1 MRKKSSEEK
10 DPGKNGKRSAVRRV
24 GLLLLCAWMLLA
36 GCGTAEQGKDD
47 PAEQAV
53 QAKDDP
59 AEQAVQSKDG
69 PADSLIREEES
80 RTFSYQKR
88 EIWCENNGQK
98 IYGIAYIPD
107 RKGVMPLVIHAHEL
121 GVSHTTGIPYAERLA
136 QEGYAVYLFDF
147 RGGTVGGNHSD
158 GDTVGMSVMTEE
170 SDLEAVLAAATS
182 WDFVDPKK
190 IFLLGGSQGGVAAAL
205 AGCRNAD
212 RVAGMIL
219 LYPAFNLPLDV
230 HKQFADRE
238 EIPEEYDLYGSVHVG
253 RNYAEDIWD
262 LDLFR
267 ELSGYG
273 GPVLLL
279 HGDQDQISDL
289 SLVER
294 AAEVLPQ
301 GELHVL
307 QGAGHGFAN
316 GFTGEALEYILVFM
330 KTWC

>member
-1 MRKKSSEEK
+1 MRKKLSE
-10 DPGKNGKRSAVRRV
+10 GKEPDRNRKRSAVRRA
-24 GLLLLCAWMLLA
+24 GLFLLCAWMLLA
-36 GCGTAEQGKDD
+36 GCGSADQVKDD
-47 PAEQAV
+47 PAEQTV
-53 QAKDDP
+53 QAENGP
-59 AEQAVQSKDG
+59 VEQAVQVKND
-69 PADSLIREEES
+69 PADSLVREEES
-80 RTFSYQKR
+80 RQFSYHKE

-107 RKGVMPLVIHAHEL
+107 REGVMPLVIHAHEL

-136 QEGYAVYLFDF
+136 QEGYTVYLFDF
-147 RGGTVGGNHSD
+147 RGGTVGGNLSD

-170 SDLEAVLAAATS
+170 SDLEAVLTAAAS
-182 WDFVDPKK
+182 WDFVDQEK

-205 AGCRNAD
+205 AGCRMPE

-219 LYPAFNLPLDV
+219 LYPAFNLPFDV
-230 HKQFADRE
+230 HKQFASRE
-238 EIPEEYDLYGSVHVG
+238 DIPEEYDLYGSVHVG

-289 SLVER
+289 SLVEK